1 MKNAM
6 GTINV
11 VLSAISFAAV
21 IINLVMAH
29 FGYAWLW
36 LIPRFYGIL
45 NVIAIDKEK

>member
-11 VLSAISFAAV
+11 VLSAISFAEI
-21 IINLVMAH
+21 IINLITAH

-36 LIPRFYGIL
+36 LIPTVYGIL